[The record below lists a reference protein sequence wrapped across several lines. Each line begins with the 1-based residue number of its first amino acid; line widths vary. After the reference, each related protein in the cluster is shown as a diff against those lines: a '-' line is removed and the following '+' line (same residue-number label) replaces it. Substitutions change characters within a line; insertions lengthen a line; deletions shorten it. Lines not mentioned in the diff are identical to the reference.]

1 MLSLLIGDRAHIST
15 FITLLVSTFGYIAL
29 EPFPDKMSNIF
40 EALSNAL
47 LLFQLYAT
55 RVDEGM
61 GSGEAWGELANTMS
75 LFWILLGGL
84 LMKFRLMIYYWLHLI
99 VWFITGLCTKSEHRT
114 ERPVLNNPVES
125 IELLASKQ
133 AYKAAQAK
141 HQRIDIGMAQLGD
154 GTAEQAWDEMSSM
167 KHEYERMVT
176 TQAVSAVAC
185 DIPVP
190 R

>member
-1 MLSLLIGDRAHIST
+1 
-15 FITLLVSTFGYIAL
+15 
-29 EPFPDKMSNIF
+29 MSNIF

-55 RVDEGM
+55 RVDEGV
-61 GSGEAWGELANTMS
+61 GGGEAWGELANTFS

-84 LMKFRLMIYYWLHLI
+84 LMTFRLMIYYWLHLV

-125 IELLASKQ
+125 IELLAAKQ

-154 GTAEQAWDEMSSM
+154 GTAGQAWDEMSLM
-167 KHEYERMVT
+167 KHAYERMVT

-185 DIPVP
+185 DVLVCV
-190 R
+190 